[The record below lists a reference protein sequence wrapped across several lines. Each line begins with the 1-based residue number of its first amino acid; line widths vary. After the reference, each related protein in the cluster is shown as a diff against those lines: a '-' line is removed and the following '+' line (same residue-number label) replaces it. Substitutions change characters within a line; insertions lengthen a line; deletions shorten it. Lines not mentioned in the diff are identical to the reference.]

1 MVTSVENTAAQAPLI
16 RVEQLG
22 VEFGSHAVLRGID
35 LAIGRGETL
44 AIIGESGCGKT
55 VLLKTLIGLVQPTR
69 GTVFFDEQD
78 LAHLNERT
86 LTRQRIRFG
95 FVFQQA
101 ALFDSM
107 TIAQNV
113 AFPLRQHTR
122 KTAAEID
129 EIVAARLGEVGL
141 PPTVRF
147 KKPGELSGGMRKRV
161 GLARAL
167 ALEPEVVLYDEPT
180 TGLDPIMSD
189 VINELILGTPT
200 APRDERA
207 GDARHELGAEGR
219 RPGRDAV
226 SPGAAEGRR
235 GAGHLR
241 RPARRYGKN
250 PRPPS
255 DAVHPRRGGRAVN
268 GNPAE
273 RHLRNAEAMNERIMQ
288 FRVGVM
294 ILAAILIAAILVL
307 LFKGSSLM
315 QGTYPI
321 YIKFSEAPGV
331 SRDTPVRMD
340 GIRIGR
346 VQEVQFANRERGV
359 IVTAEI
365 DRNRTLYSDD
375 QCRAT
380 YSLLMGDAAL
390 EFVRVA
396 DVAGNPVPIEP
407 GTTLQGQ
414 SPPNLTGSL
423 AGMQRQ
429 AAETLE
435 TLNTAGHDIDRLA
448 NRVDHLVET
457 NEKRIGDMIGEAH
470 ETIQLLQQALRASN
484 DILGDPQLRAQ
495 IKQTIAEMPVV
506 LKDTQATI
514 QQIGST
520 FSSLDKNMQNL
531 EDLTRAL
538 GEHGPGVV
546 AQFDASM
553 KKLDQLSDN
562 LLQFSR
568 LLNSSQGSLGALLRD
583 KDLYQ
588 HVDHLAKNLDDLSRD
603 LKPIVHNVWIFTD
616 KIARHPG
623 DLGVRGALKKD
634 SGLKDNDSGDE
645 TQPVTTNRWPLTGGG
660 QWNIGGQ

>member
-1 MVTSVENTAAQAPLI
+1 
-16 RVEQLG
+16 
-22 VEFGSHAVLRGID
+22 
-35 LAIGRGETL
+35 
-44 AIIGESGCGKT
+44 
-55 VLLKTLIGLVQPTR
+55 
-69 GTVFFDEQD
+69 
-78 LAHLNERT
+78 
-86 LTRQRIRFG
+86 
-95 FVFQQA
+95 
-101 ALFDSM
+101 
-107 TIAQNV
+107 
-113 AFPLRQHTR
+113 
-122 KTAAEID
+122 
-129 EIVAARLGEVGL
+129 
-141 PPTVRF
+141 
-147 KKPGELSGGMRKRV
+147 
-161 GLARAL
+161 
-167 ALEPEVVLYDEPT
+167 
-180 TGLDPIMSD
+180 
-189 VINELILGTPT
+189 
-200 APRDERA
+200 
-207 GDARHELGAEGR
+207 
-219 RPGRDAV
+219 
-226 SPGAAEGRR
+226 
-235 GAGHLR
+235 
-241 RPARRYGKN
+241 
-250 PRPPS
+250 
-255 DAVHPRRGGRAVN
+255 
-268 GNPAE
+268 
-273 RHLRNAEAMNERIMQ
+273 MNERIMQ

-520 FSSLDKNMQNL
+520 FFLAGQEHAEPRGLDQ
-531 EDLTRAL
+531 
-538 GEHGPGVV
+538 GPG
-546 AQFDASM
+546 
-553 KKLDQLSDN
+553 
-562 LLQFSR
+562 R
-568 LLNSSQGSLGALLRD
+568 
-583 KDLYQ
+583 
-588 HVDHLAKNLDDLSRD
+588 
-603 LKPIVHNVWIFTD
+603 
-616 KIARHPG
+616 ARAG
-623 DLGVRGALKKD
+623 CRGAIRREHE
-634 SGLKDNDSGDE
+634 E
-645 TQPVTTNRWPLTGGG
+645 TRSVERQSLAIQPALE
-660 QWNIGGQ
+660 